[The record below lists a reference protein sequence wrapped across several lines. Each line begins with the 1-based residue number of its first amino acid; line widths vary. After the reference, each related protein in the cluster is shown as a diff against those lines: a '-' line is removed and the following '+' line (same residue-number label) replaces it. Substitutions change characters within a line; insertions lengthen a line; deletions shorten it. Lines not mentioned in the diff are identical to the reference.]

1 MDFDKEN
8 NLSSEND
15 HSCGC
20 GCGCSDN
27 HNNEDGCCGD
37 HDHDGCGCGCGCGH
51 EHGNQYLTLIL
62 EDDTKLE
69 CQVIGIFES
78 DEHAYIALLHPTEE
92 TALLFR
98 YYTDGQNVDIEN
110 IEDDAEYE
118 KASKLFMSLYE
129 Y

>member
-20 GCGCSDN
+20 GCGCSEN

-51 EHGNQYLTLIL
+51 ENRYLTLVL

-98 YYTDGQNVDIEN
+98 YYTDGQNIDIEN
-110 IEDDAEYE
+110 IEEDAEYE

-129 Y
+129 